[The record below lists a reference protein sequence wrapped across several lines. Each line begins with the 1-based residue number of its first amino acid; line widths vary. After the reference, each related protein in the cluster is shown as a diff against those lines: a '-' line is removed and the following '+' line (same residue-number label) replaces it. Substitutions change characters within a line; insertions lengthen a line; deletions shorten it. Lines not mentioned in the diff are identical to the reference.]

1 MTGQRPAHAVGRKFD
16 PRGAPLPF
24 PGSSVVCAVE
34 PASPLRRE
42 AERVQRRCREAG
54 LGHAFALLPPDSFH
68 MTLFDLVCHE
78 VREPDR
84 WSSELPLD
92 APLEQADRFMAERL
106 RQVRWP
112 APPRMR
118 VIGLGPLGGDHTLR
132 LHLEPVCDEQAAALQ
147 AFREE
152 ASRATGVRYPAH
164 DSYAFHVSL
173 AYPLVIFTGQQREA
187 FRRFEQEVTP
197 RLRRRLSQVGLA
209 APYLALFQDMFA
221 FPRTRPQVLSRTS
234 CWYQR

>member
-1 MTGQRPAHAVGRKFD
+1 
-16 PRGAPLPF
+16 
-24 PGSSVVCAVE
+24 
-34 PASPLRRE
+34 
-42 AERVQRRCREAG
+42 VQRQCLDAG

-68 MTLFDLVCHE
+68 MTIFDLVCHE

-92 APLEQADRFMAERL
+92 APLEQVDRFMAERL

-118 VIGLGPLGGDHTLR
+118 VTGLGALGGDHTLR
-132 LHLEPVCDEQAAALQ
+132 LLLEPVCGEQAAVLE

-152 ASRATGVRYPAH
+152 ASRATGVRHPAH
-164 DSYAFHVSL
+164 DSYAFHLSL
-173 AYPLVIFTGQQREA
+173 AYPLVIFSGQQRKTY
-187 FRRFEQEVTP
+187 RRFEQEVTP
-197 RLRRRLSQVGLA
+197 RLRQRLGQVGLA

-221 FPRTRPQVLSRTS
+221 FPRTRPQVMSCTSRR
-234 CWYQR
+234 YQR